1 MKRKGGHRMV
11 NWGRLI
17 TAMVT
22 PFDDSLNVDY
32 DVAIE
37 LAMKLVDE
45 GNTALVI
52 TGTTGEG
59 PTLSLEEK
67 LRLYEE
73 IKKNVNVPIIA
84 GVGTNST
91 KDTIRN
97 GLKAMEK
104 GADGLLIVTPY
115 YNKPDQ
121 KSLYAHYK
129 TIAESVD
136 APIMIYNVPGRTGCN
151 ILPETV
157 ARLAEIDNIVALKE
171 ASGNINQMSEMVKR
185 TPEDF
190 LVYSGDDSMTLP
202 AMVVGA
208 YGVVSVCAHVVSK
221 EMKEMIDS
229 FVAGDTKRA
238 MEIHLRLFDI
248 FNKLFIVTNPIPVKA
263 ALNMLGI
270 KVGGLR
276 LPLTEA
282 SEEVKDVLEKELIN
296 LGLL

>member
-1 MKRKGGHRMV
+1 MV

-22 PFDDSLNVDY
+22 PFDENLKVDY
-32 DVAIE
+32 DMAIK
-37 LAMKLVDE
+37 LAKKLEDE

-59 PTLSLEEK
+59 PTLSIEEK
-67 LRLYEE
+67 LRLYDE
-73 IKKNVNVPIIA
+73 IKRNVNIPIIA

-91 KDTIRN
+91 HDTIVN

-104 GADGLLIVTPY
+104 GVDGLLIVTPY

-121 KSLYAHYK
+121 KSLYAHYS
-129 TIAESVD
+129 TVAENID
-136 APIMIYNVPGRTGCN
+136 APIMMYNVPGRTGCN
-151 ILPETV
+151 LLPETV
-157 ARLAEIDNIVALKE
+157 EKLAEIDNIVALKE
-171 ASGNINQMSEMVKR
+171 ASGNINQMSEMVKG

-190 LVYSGDDSMTLP
+190 LIYSGDDSMTLP
-202 AMVVGA
+202 SMAVGA
-208 YGVVSVCAHVVSK
+208 YGIVSVSAHVVGR
-221 EMKEMIDS
+221 EMKEMIDA
-229 FVAGDTKRA
+229 FVAKDTEKA
-238 MEIHLRLFDI
+238 MEIHLRLLDI

-263 ALNMLGI
+263 ALNILGI
-270 KVGGLR
+270 NVGGLR

-282 SEEVKDVLEKELIN
+282 SEEVKDIIEKELKN

>member
-1 MKRKGGHRMV
+1 MV

>member
-1 MKRKGGHRMV
+1 MV

-22 PFDDSLNVDY
+22 PFDDNLNVDY
-32 DVAIE
+32 DVAVK

-73 IKKNVNVPIIA
+73 IKRNVDVPIIA

-97 GLKAMEK
+97 EIKAMEK
-104 GADGLLIVTPY
+104 GVDGLLIVTPY

-129 TIAESVD
+129 TIAENID
-136 APIMIYNVPGRTGCN
+136 APIMMYNVPGRTGCN
-151 ILPETV
+151 LLPETV
-157 ARLAEIDNIVALKE
+157 EKLAEIDNIVALKE

-190 LVYSGDDSMTLP
+190 LIYSGDDSMTLP
-202 AMVVGA
+202 SMAVGA

-221 EMKEMIDS
+221 EMKEMIDA
-229 FVAGDTKRA
+229 FVVGDAKKA

-282 SEEVKDVLEKELIN
+282 SEEVKDIVEKELIK